1 MSTND
6 PENDTISGS
15 TLIAKMK
22 KELSDI
28 RIGLLETATD
38 YLITMTELT
47 EYEDNKNDDHNT
59 EKRSSEAKTQ
69 SNHCKTPE
77 PT

>member
-6 PENDTISGS
+6 PESDPISGS

-22 KELSDI
+22 KEVSDI
-28 RIGLLETATD
+28 RISLLEAATD
-38 YLITMTELT
+38 YLTTMTELT
-47 EYEDNKNDDHNT
+47 EYEDNNEDQNT
-59 EKRSSEAKTQ
+59 EKHPSEHKSQ
-69 SNHCKTPE
+69 SNHCETPE